1 MVAQPPLG
9 AAVMTRLSRLDK
21 GDFGPHAVVVA
32 DELQAAAR
40 AGLPVACIVL
50 AQTLVD
56 VIANEQAGPAGY
68 IDGMDFAYAGNK
80 AALSWL
86 RGRRNLLL
94 HHEGPSD
101 GLMGEAPAA
110 DWLMRDAEKAI
121 TTLLDY
127 LEDLDGSG

>member
-56 VIANEQAGPAGY
+56 VIANEQVGPAGY
-68 IDGMDFAYAGNK
+68 LDGMAFAYAGNK

-101 GLMGEAPAA
+101 GLMGEVPAA

-127 LEDLDGSG
+127 LEDLDVSS

>member
-1 MVAQPPLG
+1 MVAQVPLG
-9 AAVMTRLSRLDK
+9 ASVMMRLSRLDM
-21 GDFGPHAVVVA
+21 GNFGPHAVVVA

-56 VIANEQAGPAGY
+56 AIANEQAGPAGY
-68 IDGMDFAYAGNK
+68 LDWMAFAYAGNK

-86 RGRRNLLL
+86 RGRRNRLL

-110 DWLMRDAEKAI
+110 DWLKRDAQKAI

-127 LEDLDGSG
+127 LEDLNVSR

>member
-1 MVAQPPLG
+1 MVAKPPLG
-9 AAVMTRLSRLDK
+9 DTVMMRLSRLDK
-21 GDFGPHAVVVA
+21 RDFGPHAVVVA

-40 AGLPVACIVL
+40 AGLPVTCIVL

-56 VIANEQAGPAGY
+56 VIENEQAGPAGY
-68 IDGMDFAYAGNK
+68 LDGVTFACAGNK

-86 RGRRNLLL
+86 RGRRNRLL
-94 HHEGPSD
+94 HHEEPSD
-101 GLMGEAPAA
+101 GLMGEASAT

-127 LEDLDGSG
+127 LEDLDVSS

>member
-127 LEDLDGSG
+127 LEDLDVSS

>member
-1 MVAQPPLG
+1 MVAQSPLG
-9 AAVMTRLSRLDK
+9 AAVMTRLLRLDK
-21 GDFGPHAVVVA
+21 VNFGPHAVVVV
-32 DELQAAAR
+32 DELQAAVL
-40 AGLPVACIVL
+40 AGLPFACIVL

-68 IDGMDFAYAGNK
+68 LDGMAFVYAGNK

-121 TTLLDY
+121 ATLLDY
-127 LEDLDGSG
+127 LEDLDIAS

>member
-1 MVAQPPLG
+1 MVAQLPLG
-9 AAVMTRLSRLDK
+9 AAVMTRLSRLEK
-21 GDFGPHAVVVA
+21 GDFGPHAEVVA

-68 IDGMDFAYAGNK
+68 LDGIAFAYAGNK

-101 GLMGEAPAA
+101 GLMGESLAA
-110 DWLMRDAEKAI
+110 SWLMRDAEKAI

-127 LEDLDGSG
+127 LEDLDISS

>member
-1 MVAQPPLG
+1 M
-9 AAVMTRLSRLDK
+9 
-21 GDFGPHAVVVA
+21 
-32 DELQAAAR
+32 
-40 AGLPVACIVL
+40 ACIVL

-68 IDGMDFAYAGNK
+68 LDGMAFAFAGNK

-94 HHEGPSD
+94 HHERPSD
-101 GLMGEAPAA
+101 GLMGEALAA

-127 LEDLDGSG
+127 LEDLDVSS

>member
-9 AAVMTRLSRLDK
+9 ASVMRRLSRLDT
-21 GDFGPHAVVVA
+21 GDFGPHAVVIA
-32 DELQAAAR
+32 NELQVTAR
-40 AGLPVACIVL
+40 AGLPVVCIIL

-68 IDGMDFAYAGNK
+68 LDGMAFVCAGNK

-110 DWLMRDAEKAI
+110 YWLMRDAEKAI

-127 LEDLDGSG
+127 LEDLDVAS

>member
-1 MVAQPPLG
+1 MEAERPLG

-21 GDFGPHAVVVA
+21 GNFGPHAVVVA
-32 DELQAAAR
+32 NELQAAVR
-40 AGLPVACIVL
+40 AGLPVACIVM

-56 VIANEQAGPAGY
+56 VIANEQAGPAGNL
-68 IDGMDFAYAGNK
+68 DGMAFAYAGNK

-101 GLMGEAPAA
+101 GLMGETPAA
-110 DWLMRDAEKAI
+110 DWLIRDAEKAI

-127 LEDLDGSG
+127 LEDLDLAD

>member
-1 MVAQPPLG
+1 MAAQTPL
-9 AAVMTRLSRLDK
+9 AAGVMSRLSRLDK
-21 GDFGPHAVVVA
+21 ADFGPHACVLA
-32 DELQAAAR
+32 NELQAAAR
-40 AGLPVACIVL
+40 AGLPLASIVL

-68 IDGMDFAYAGNK
+68 LDGMAFAYAGNK

-101 GLMGEAPAA
+101 GLMGETPAA
-110 DWLMRDAEKAI
+110 GWLMRDAEKAI
-121 TTLLDY
+121 DTVLDY
-127 LEDLDGSG
+127 LRDLDIAG

>member
-40 AGLPVACIVL
+40 TGLPVACIVL

-68 IDGMDFAYAGNK
+68 LDGMAFAYSGNK
-80 AALSWL
+80 AALHWL

-101 GLMGEAPAA
+101 GLMREAPAA
-110 DWLMRDAEKAI
+110 DWLMKDAEKAI

-127 LEDLDGSG
+127 LEDLDVSS

>member
-32 DELQAAAR
+32 DELQAAAW

-68 IDGMDFAYAGNK
+68 LDGMAFAYAGNK
-80 AALSWL
+80 ASLSWL

-110 DWLMRDAEKAI
+110 DWLMRDAQKAI
-121 TTLLDY
+121 ITLLDY
-127 LEDLDGSG
+127 LEDLVLSS

>member
-1 MVAQPPLG
+1 MA
-9 AAVMTRLSRLDK
+9 
-21 GDFGPHAVVVA
+21 
-32 DELQAAAR
+32 
-40 AGLPVACIVL
+40 
-50 AQTLVD
+50 
-56 VIANEQAGPAGY
+56 
-68 IDGMDFAYAGNK
+68 FAYAGNK

-86 RGRRNLLL
+86 RGQRNLLL

-127 LEDLDGSG
+127 LEDLDVSS

>member
-9 AAVMTRLSRLDK
+9 ASVMTRLSSLDTS
-21 GDFGPHAVVVA
+21 DFGPHAVVIA
-32 DELQAAAR
+32 DELQVTAR
-40 AGLPVACIVL
+40 AGLPVVCIIL

-68 IDGMDFAYAGNK
+68 LDGIAFACAGNK
-80 AALSWL
+80 VALSWL
-86 RGRRNLLL
+86 RGRRNRLL

-101 GLMGEAPAA
+101 GLMGEASAA

-127 LEDLDGSG
+127 LEDLDVSS

>member
-1 MVAQPPLG
+1 MVAQLPLG
-9 AAVMTRLSRLDK
+9 AAVMTRLSHLDK
-21 GDFGPHAVVVA
+21 GGFGPHAVVVA
-32 DELQAAAR
+32 DELQAAVQ
-40 AGLPVACIVL
+40 AGLPVACIIL

-68 IDGMDFAYAGNK
+68 IDGLAFAYAGNK

-110 DWLMRDAEKAI
+110 DWLIKDAEKAI

-127 LEDLDGSG
+127 LEDLDVPS

>member
-1 MVAQPPLG
+1 MGNYPSLG
-9 AAVMTRLSRLDK
+9 AAVMNRLSCLETEY
-21 GDFGPHAVVVA
+21 FGPHASVVSI
-32 DELQAAAR
+32 ELKAAAY

-68 IDGMDFAYAGNK
+68 LDRITFTYAGNK

-101 GLMGEAPAA
+101 GLMGESKAEE
-110 DWLMRDAEKAI
+110 WLIKDAEKAI
-121 TTLLDY
+121 LTVLDY
-127 LEDLDGSG
+127 LVDLDVSK

>member
-9 AAVMTRLSRLDK
+9 AVVMTRLSRLDK
-21 GDFGPHAVVVA
+21 GDFGTHAVVVA

-40 AGLPVACIVL
+40 ASLPVACIVL

-68 IDGMDFAYAGNK
+68 LDGMAFAYAGNK

-127 LEDLDGSG
+127 LEDLDVSS